1 MRFSGGNNVTEIKS
15 GERQTATAH
24 TSLCVFP
31 VDGQRAAVT
40 LAFRRGARRGE
51 DQMSRRLTAA
61 LLALVIAAWFAP
73 AASSAQEFPSRAIT
87 IIVAQPPGG
96 GTDIISRI
104 FAQQLSEQLGKPVVV
119 ENKPGAGTIV
129 GTQAAAKSPPDGYTL
144 LAGLTANMAVNPSL
158 FRTLPYDPVR
168 DFTPVGMMA
177 QFPFVL
183 VVSKD
188 FPAKSVKELI
198 DMAKAKPGTIN
209 FASAGNGT
217 GQHLSA
223 ELFKLMAGVDMTHVP
238 YRGAAPAYSDVIS
251 GRTPVFFD
259 NLASALGQ
267 IKGGSVRALG
277 VTGTKRSPLLPDVP
291 TIAEAGVPGYQNY
304 VWFGLW
310 APKNTPKP
318 VVDKLY
324 AEIRKAAA
332 TPAVKERIMKDAG
345 VPMDTALTAIEPLEK
360 SEIAKWADV
369 VKRAHIQVQ

>member
-1 MRFSGGNNVTEIKS
+1 MFRRLISTLIVVGS
-15 GERQTATAH
+15 AALTATAADAQD
-24 TSLCVFP
+24 FP
-31 VDGQRAAVT
+31 T
-40 LAFRRGARRGE
+40 
-51 DQMSRRLTAA
+51 
-61 LLALVIAAWFAP
+61 
-73 AASSAQEFPSRAIT
+73 RAIT

-104 FAQQLSEQLGKPVVV
+104 VAQQLSVQLGKPVVV

-129 GTQAAAKSPPDGYTL
+129 GTEAAAKSPPDGYTL

-158 FRTLPYDPVR
+158 FRKLPYDPIK

-177 QFPFVL
+177 EFPFVL
-183 VVSKD
+183 VVSKN
-188 FPAKSVKELI
+188 FPAKSVKELLAL
-198 DMAKAKPGTIN
+198 AKAKPGEIN

-238 YRGAAPAYSDVIS
+238 YRGASPAYSDVIS

-259 NLASALGQ
+259 NLASGLGQ
-267 IKGGSVRALG
+267 IRGGAVRALG

-318 VVDKLY
+318 IVDKLY
-324 AEIRKAAA
+324 AEIRKAVA
-332 TPAVKERIMKDAG
+332 TPSVKARIMQDAG
-345 VPMDTALTAIEPLEK
+345 VPMDTPLNEIERLEQA
-360 SEIAKWADV
+360 EIAKWADV

>member
-1 MRFSGGNNVTEIKS
+1 MS
-15 GERQTATAH
+15 
-24 TSLCVFP
+24 
-31 VDGQRAAVT
+31 QR
-40 LAFRRGARRGE
+40 LG
-51 DQMSRRLTAA
+51 AA
-61 LLALVIAAWFAP
+61 LLAMVIAVWLAP
-73 AASSAQEFPSRAIT
+73 AASFAQDFPSRAIT

-104 FAQQLSEQLGKPVVV
+104 FAQRLSEQLGKPVVV

-129 GTQAAAKSPPDGYTL
+129 GTQAAAKSAPDGYTL

-158 FRTLPYDPVR
+158 FKTLPYDPVR

-188 FPAKSVKELI
+188 FPAKSVKDLI
-198 DMAKAKPGTIN
+198 AMAKAKPGSIN

-332 TPAVKERIMKDAG
+332 TPAVQERIMKDAG
-345 VPMDTALTAIEPLEK
+345 VPMDTALAAIEPMEK
-360 SEIAKWADV
+360 AEIAKWADV

>member
-1 MRFSGGNNVTEIKS
+1 MYRRTLSALVVAFI
-15 GERQTATAH
+15 
-24 TSLCVFP
+24 
-31 VDGQRAAVT
+31 AAI
-40 LAFRRGARRGE
+40 A
-51 DQMSRRLTAA
+51 STAA
-61 LLALVIAAWFAP
+61 P
-73 AASSAQEFPSRAIT
+73 AQDFPNRAIT
-87 IIVAQPPGG
+87 IIVPQPPGG

-104 FAQQLSEQLGKPVVV
+104 IAQQLSVQLGKPVVV

-129 GTQAAAKSPPDGYTL
+129 GTQAAAKSSPDGYTL

-158 FRTLPYDPVR
+158 FKTLPYDPVR
-168 DFTPVGMMA
+168 DFVPVGMMA

-183 VVSKD
+183 VVSKN

-198 DMAKAKPGTIN
+198 AMAKAKPGSIN

-267 IKGGSVRALG
+267 IKGGAVRALG

-291 TIAEAGVPGYQNY
+291 TIAEAGVPGYSNY

-310 APKNTPKP
+310 APKGTPKP
-318 VVDKLY
+318 VVEKLY
-324 AEIRKAAA
+324 AEIRKAVA
-332 TPAVKERIMKDAG
+332 TPSVTERIMKDAG
-345 VPMDTALTAIEPLEK
+345 VPMDTALKDIEPMMK
-360 SEIAKWADV
+360 ADIAKWADV

>member
-1 MRFSGGNNVTEIKS
+1 M
-15 GERQTATAH
+15 
-24 TSLCVFP
+24 
-31 VDGQRAAVT
+31 
-40 LAFRRGARRGE
+40 
-51 DQMSRRLTAA
+51 
-61 LLALVIAAWFAP
+61 LALAIAAWLAP
-73 AASSAQEFPSRAIT
+73 AASFAQDFPSRAIT
-87 IIVAQPPGG
+87 IIVPQPPGG

-104 FAQQLSEQLGKPVVV
+104 VAQQLSEQLGKPVVI
-119 ENKPGAGTIV
+119 ENKAGAGTLV
-129 GTQAAAKSPPDGYTL
+129 GTDAAAKATPDGYTL

-158 FRTLPYDPVR
+158 FKTLPYDPIR

-177 QFPFVL
+177 EFPFVL

-188 FPAKSVKELI
+188 FPAKSVKDLI
-198 DMAKAKPGTIN
+198 AMAKAKPGTIN
-209 FASAGNGT
+209 FASAGNGS

-259 NLASALGQ
+259 NLASALGH
-267 IKGGSVRALG
+267 IKGGTVRALG
-277 VTGTKRSPLLPDVP
+277 VTGNKRAPLLPDVP

-318 VVDKLY
+318 VVDRLY
-324 AEIRKAAA
+324 AEIRKAVA
-332 TPAVKERIMKDAG
+332 TPSVKERITKDAG
-345 VPMDTALTAIEPLEK
+345 VPMDMALGDIEPLEK
-360 SEIAKWADV
+360 AEIAKWADV